1 MKLINRNELHKT
13 ETMFSSFKKHF
24 IYLTVP
30 GLSCSTWDPIPWPGI
45 EPQSPVLGARSLSHG
60 TTREVPLSLFF
71 KSRALQSISSAPKTS
86 HDSWLLHL
94 FTYFN
99 VPGLNCSMW
108 DLVPWPGIDPGP
120 QALGAQSPSH
130 WATEEVLKL
139 VCNHYSRVL
148 VQNQLP

>member
-1 MKLINRNELHKT
+1 MSYIKQRPCFPPLKKNCLFIWLCQVLVAAHGIQFPDQGLNPSPLHWELGVLAT
-13 ETMFSSFKKHF
+13 GP
-24 IYLTVP
+24 P
-30 GLSCSTWDPIPWPGI
+30 GK
-45 EPQSPVLGARSLSHG
+45 SLF
-60 TTREVPLSLFF
+60 LYFF

-94 FTYFN
+94 FTYFD
-99 VPGLNCSMW
+99 VSGLNCSMW

-130 WATEEVLKL
+130 WATKEVLKL